1 MQRLFDF
8 LYSYRA
14 FLFFVLLETISVWLI
29 VKNNNYQGSA
39 FFNSSNYYAANILKT
54 KSDINEY
61 FNLKEVNAQLAQ
73 ENARLNNALTFEHQ
87 KKNLYIE
94 KKSDS
99 LKTHQF
105 EFIAAKV
112 INVSSRRA
120 NNYLTI
126 NKGTDDSVREFMGVV
141 SPQGLVGRVKK
152 SSEHFSTVISL
163 LHDRMYISSKIKTK
177 NIDGTIG
184 WDGKNPR
191 IVNLRHV
198 PIHHTVAKGDT
209 VITSGYNAIYPEG
222 IMIGIV
228 QKSEINERAEYE
240 IDVLLSTDFSTL
252 TYVYVI
258 NNKLKP
264 EIDSLERATMEGTD
278 K

>member
-14 FLFFVLLETISVWLI
+14 FLFFVLLETISGWLI
-29 VKNNNYQGSA
+29 VKNNNYQSSA
-39 FFNSSNYYAANILKT
+39 FFNSSNYYAANILKS

-61 FNLKEVNAQLAQ
+61 FNLKEVNAQLAD
-73 ENARLNNALTFEHQ
+73 ENARLNNALYIEKQ
-87 KKNLYIE
+87 KKNLFTE

-99 LKTHQF
+99 LKTKQF
-105 EFIAAKV
+105 EFIPAKV

-120 NNYLTI
+120 NNYITI
-126 NKGTDDSVREFMGVV
+126 NKGTADSVREFMGVV
-141 SPQGLVGRVKK
+141 SPQGLVGRIKK
-152 SSEHFSTVISL
+152 CSEHFSTVISL
-163 LHDRMYISSKIKTK
+163 LHERMYISSKVKTK

-184 WDGKNPR
+184 WDGRNPR

-222 IMIGIV
+222 IMIGVV
-228 QKSEINERAEYE
+228 QKAEVNERAEYE

>member
-14 FLFFVLLETISVWLI
+14 FLFFVLLETISGWLI
-29 VKNNNYQGSA
+29 VKNNNYQSSA
-39 FFNSSNYYAANILKT
+39 FFNSSNSYAASILKT
-54 KSDINEY
+54 RTDVDAY
-61 FNLKEVNAQLAQ
+61 FHLKEVNEQMAQ
-73 ENARLNNALTFEHQ
+73 ENARLNNALTIEKQ
-87 KKNLYIE
+87 KKNVCVE
-94 KKSDS
+94 NRSDS
-99 LKTHQF
+99 LKIHQF
-105 EFIAAKV
+105 KFIAAKV
-112 INVSSRRA
+112 INVSLRRA

-126 NKGTDDSVREFMGVV
+126 NKGTADSVGEFMGVV

-163 LHDRMYISSKIKTK
+163 LHDRMYISSKVKTK
-177 NIDGTIG
+177 NIDGTIE
-184 WDGKNPR
+184 WDGRNPR
-191 IVNLRHV
+191 VVSLSHV
-198 PIHHTVAKGDT
+198 PVHHTVSAGDT
-209 VITSGYNAIYPEG
+209 IITSGYNSIYPEG

-228 QKSEINERAEYE
+228 QKAQVNERAEYE

-258 NNKLKP
+258 DNKLKP
-264 EIDSLERATMEGTD
+264 EIDSLEQITKEGAD